1 MVCPRRHR
9 GEMFC
14 RIGSGNRSIR
24 VWPVTSSRFAR
35 RMMNPNAGSGTVMP
49 SVLAV
54 LRLMYSSSRRLVSGS
69 ARTAECSARRT
80 GPGRG
85 RRARSSPLT
94 FRRFGHTIN
103 TDEVFG
109 THRRR
114 MSSSA
119 PIADMVVR
127 SNTRRPKLRKFASL
141 TSAYAQVA
149 QRTPFDSV

>member
-1 MVCPRRHR
+1 MLRAHRERPRGRAAEKRDERAAFH
-9 GEMFC
+9 
-14 RIGSGNRSIR
+14 SI
-24 VWPVTSSRFAR
+24 SSSAR
-35 RMMNPNAGSGTVMP
+35 PDSGSGTVMP

-141 TSAYAQVA
+141 TSAHAQVA
-149 QRTPFDSV
+149 QRTPFDSI

>member
-1 MVCPRRHR
+1 MLRAHRERPRGRAAEKRDERAAFH
-9 GEMFC
+9 
-14 RIGSGNRSIR
+14 SI
-24 VWPVTSSRFAR
+24 SSSAR
-35 RMMNPNAGSGTVMP
+35 PDSGSGTVMP

-127 SNTRRPKLRKFASL
+127 SNRRRPKLRKFASL

-149 QRTPFDSV
+149 QRTPFDSI

>member
-1 MVCPRRHR
+1 MLRAHRERPRGRAAEKRDERAAFH
-9 GEMFC
+9 
-14 RIGSGNRSIR
+14 SI
-24 VWPVTSSRFAR
+24 SSSAR
-35 RMMNPNAGSGTVMP
+35 PDSGSGTVMP

-109 THRRR
+109 THREF
-114 MSSSA
+114 A
-119 PIADMVVR
+119 PWRHDGKRIAGR
-127 SNTRRPKLRKFASL
+127 
-141 TSAYAQVA
+141 
-149 QRTPFDSV
+149 QRDDLIAPAGEKDIA